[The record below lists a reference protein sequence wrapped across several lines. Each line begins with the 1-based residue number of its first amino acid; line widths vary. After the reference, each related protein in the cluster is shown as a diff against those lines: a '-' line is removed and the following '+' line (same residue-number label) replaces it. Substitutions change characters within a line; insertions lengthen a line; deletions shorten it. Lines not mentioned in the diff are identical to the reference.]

1 MRYGIFKIKY
11 FDTFAYIPAHKD
23 NQHICYAAKG
33 FEKYEYLLDY
43 YFKELFIEYQSKED
57 YLRLAEEDSIV
68 CDSLNLLAEDSAF
81 QEWRKLN
88 PRENPRVFLKLN
100 SYYNMLDS

>member
-1 MRYGIFKIKY
+1 MRYGIFKVKY
-11 FDTFAYIPAHKD
+11 FDTFAYIPAHEDK
-23 NQHICYAAKG
+23 QKIWYAVEG
-33 FEKYEYLLDY
+33 FEKYDYLLDE
-43 YFKELFIEYQSKED
+43 FERELFIEYQTVED
-57 YLRLAEEDSIV
+57 YLQFSVEDSIV
-68 CDSLNLLAEDSAF
+68 CDFLNLLAKDSAF

>member
-1 MRYGIFKIKY
+1 MTYGIFKVKY
-11 FDTFAYIPAHKD
+11 YDAAAYIPAHED
-23 NQHICYAAKG
+23 NQHICYAAEG

-68 CDSLNLLAEDSAF
+68 CDFLSILAEESAF
-81 QEWRKLN
+81 KDWRKLN
-88 PRENPRVFLKLN
+88 PHEDPRVFLKLK